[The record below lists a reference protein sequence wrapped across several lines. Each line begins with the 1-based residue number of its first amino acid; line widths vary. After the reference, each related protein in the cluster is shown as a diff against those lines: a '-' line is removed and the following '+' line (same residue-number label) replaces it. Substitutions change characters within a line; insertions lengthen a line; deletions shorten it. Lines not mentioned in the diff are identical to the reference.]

1 MIPCYSEFRAYAL
14 IRQYL
19 NLSDECVSTK
29 LGVTGNHVLVSLAS
43 PFLSIYIY
51 IYIYSITYHEF
62 GDCSMGIHVFYMYT
76 VSTGQVKNHVVDT
89 VHIKK
94 LTILCEESA

>member
-1 MIPCYSEFRAYAL
+1 MDMKQTSNCSGFKAHRLVYHIYSVYTVYH
-14 IRQYL
+14 IY
-19 NLSDECVSTK
+19 SVYT
-29 LGVTGNHVLVSLAS
+29 VY
-43 PFLSIYIY
+43 IYIY

-62 GDCSMGIHVFYMYT
+62 GDCSMGIHVFYKYG
-76 VSTGQVKNHVVDT
+76 TGEIHVVNT